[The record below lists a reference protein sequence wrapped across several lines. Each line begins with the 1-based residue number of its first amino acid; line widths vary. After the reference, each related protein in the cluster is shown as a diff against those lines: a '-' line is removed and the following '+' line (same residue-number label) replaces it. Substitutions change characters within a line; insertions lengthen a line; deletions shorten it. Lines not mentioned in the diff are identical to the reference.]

1 MSPETLVLLS
11 LAIPFSGAFLLLFA
25 GPASENIRDGLTV
38 ITAIILFAIVWQLI
52 GIVEAGGRPSVTLIE
67 MLPGLSITFT
77 LEPLG
82 MIFAGIASFLWI
94 VTSFYA
100 FGYMRG
106 HHEINQTR
114 FFFCFAIAIMSALGI
129 AFAGNMLTLFVF
141 YEILTISTFPLV
153 AHSGTD
159 EARRAGR
166 VYLGILIGTSITF
179 LLTATIWTYVEVGTL
194 DFRQGGIL
202 AGNASEGVIAVLFGL
217 YIYGIGKAALMPFHR
232 WLPAAMVAPTPV
244 SALLHAVAVVKAG
257 VFSVVK
263 VSVFIFGL
271 DTLASTGASTWLA
284 YVAGITIL
292 LSSLV
297 AMRKDNLKAR
307 LAYSTISQLSYVVLG
322 AMLASNIGAMGSTL
336 HIVMH
341 AFGKITLF
349 FCAGAIIVFAH
360 KTDISDMHGL
370 GRKMPV
376 TFFCFFIAS
385 LSIIG
390 LPPLGGVWSKWYLA
404 LAAAETDQIIFI
416 AVLMISSLLNIAYL
430 MPVVLYGFF
439 GKEKV
444 ADAGAHDPHD
454 AHGHDDHHAPSGHP
468 LLRPL
473 TFGRAGVSD
482 APILCL
488 APIVLTTIGC
498 FALFFYVDRIR
509 AFLAPVFGG

>member
-1 MSPETLVLLS
+1 MTAETLVLLALGVPFLGGLS
-11 LAIPFSGAFLLLFA
+11 VLFSGPGSA
-25 GPASENIRDGLTV
+25 NVRDGLTV
-38 ITAIILFAIVWQLI
+38 ITSIILFCIVWQLI
-52 GIVEAGGRPSVTLIE
+52 QIVDAGGRPTVTLLQMI
-67 MLPGLSITFT
+67 PGLSLTLS

-82 MIFAGIASFLWI
+82 MIFAGVASFLWI

-106 HHEINQTR
+106 HHEANQTR

-129 AFAGNMLTLFVF
+129 AFSGNMLTLFVF
-141 YEILTISTFPLV
+141 YEVLTISTFPLV
-153 AHSGTD
+153 THSGTD

-166 VYLGILIGTSITF
+166 VYLGILLGTSVTF
-179 LLTATIWTYVEVGTL
+179 LLTAMIWTYVEAGTL
-194 DFRQGGIL
+194 DFQKGGIL
-202 AGNASEGVIAVLFGL
+202 EGNAPAGVIAILFGL

-232 WLPAAMVAPTPV
+232 WLPAAMIAPTPV

-271 DTLASTGASTWLA
+271 DTLRDTGASTWLA
-284 YVAGITIL
+284 YVAAITIL
-292 LSSLV
+292 LSSII
-297 AMRKDNLKAR
+297 AMRQDNLKAR

-322 AMLASNIGAMGSTL
+322 AMLASNIGAMGSTM

-360 KTDISDMHGL
+360 KTEISDMHGL

-376 TFFCFFIAS
+376 TFFCFFVAS

-390 LPPLGGVWSKWYLA
+390 LPPLGGVWSKWYIA

-430 MPVVLYGFF
+430 MPVVLYGYF
-439 GKEKV
+439 GKEKPT
-444 ADAGAHDPHD
+444 DTHS
-454 AHGHDDHHAPSGHP
+454 HGDDHSHHHAPPNHSMLKH
-468 LLRPL
+468 L
-473 TFGRAGVSD
+473 TFGRPGIAE
-482 APILCL
+482 APIMCL

-498 FALFFYVDRIR
+498 FALFFYADRIR
-509 AFLAPVFGG
+509 LFLIPVFGG

>member
-1 MSPETLVLLS
+1 MSPESLILVS
-11 LAIPFSGAFLLLFA
+11 LAIPFIGAFLLLLS
-25 GPASENIRDGLTV
+25 GPASENVRDGLTV
-38 ITAIILFAIVWQLI
+38 ITAIILFGIVWQLI
-52 GIVEAGGRPSVTLIE
+52 GIVDAGARPSVTLVE
-67 MLPGLSITFT
+67 MLPGLSLTFT

-82 MIFAGIASFLWI
+82 MVFAGIASFLWI

-106 HHEINQTR
+106 HHESNQTR

-194 DFRQGGIL
+194 DFKQGGIL
-202 AGNASEGVIAVLFGL
+202 AGNAPKGVIAVLFGL

-271 DTLASTGASTWLA
+271 DTLAETGASTWLA
-284 YVAGITIL
+284 YVAGMTIL

-404 LAAAETDQIIFI
+404 LAAAETDHIIFI
-416 AVLMISSLLNIAYL
+416 AVLMISSLLIIAYL

-439 GKEKV
+439 GKEKPP
-444 ADAGAHDPHD
+444 APGGDAH
-454 AHGHDDHHAPSGHP
+454 HGHDEHHHAPSTHP
-468 LLRPL
+468 LLKPL
-473 TFGRAGVSD
+473 TFGRAGVAD

>member
-1 MSPETLVLLS
+1 MSAETLILLS
-11 LAIPFSGAFLLLFA
+11 LGVPLLGALCVLFA
-25 GPASENIRDGLTV
+25 GPGSANVRDGLTV
-38 ITAIILFAIVWQLI
+38 VTAVILFAIVWTLI
-52 GIVEAGGRPSVTLIE
+52 GIVDGGARPSVTLLE

-77 LEPLG
+77 LEPIG
-82 MIFAGIASFLWI
+82 MVFAGIASFLWI
-94 VTSFYA
+94 LTSFYA
-100 FGYMRG
+100 YGYMRG
-106 HHEINQTR
+106 HHETNQTR
-114 FFFCFAIAIMSALGI
+114 FFFCFAIAIMSAIGI

-153 AHSGTD
+153 VHSGTD

-166 VYLGILIGTSITF
+166 VYLGILLSTSITF
-179 LLTATIWTYVEVGTL
+179 LLTAVIWTYVEAGTL
-194 DFRQGGIL
+194 DFRDGGIL
-202 AGNASEGVIAVLFGL
+202 AGNAPAGVITVLFGL
-217 YIYGIGKAALMPFHR
+217 YVYGIGKAPLMPFHR

-263 VSVFIFGL
+263 VSVYIFGI

-284 YVAGITIL
+284 YVAAATIL
-292 LSSLV
+292 LSSFV

-307 LAYSTISQLSYVVLG
+307 LAYSTVSQLSYIVLG
-322 AMLASNIGAMGSTL
+322 AMLASNIGAMGSTM

-360 KTDISDMHGL
+360 KTEISDMHGL

-404 LAAAETDQIIFI
+404 MAAVETDQLIFV

-439 GKEKV
+439 GKEKPAV
-444 ADAGAHDPHD
+444 
-454 AHGHDDHHAPSGHP
+454 AHGHDGQADPHHHDHHAPPDHP
-468 LLRPL
+468 MLRHL
-473 TFGRAGVSD
+473 TFGIKGVKE
-482 APILCL
+482 APVMCL
-488 APIVLTTIGC
+488 APIVMTTFGC
-498 FALFFYVDRIR
+498 FALFFYADRIR
-509 AFLAPVFGG
+509 LFLAPVFGG